1 MTTLY
6 TAPFLLM
13 GLANFSSIASFACFY
28 LFPLFL
34 VDRGASQ
41 TDVGL
46 IMGSFSLSAVLC
58 RPWVAAMIDRFGRK
72 RSLTVGTLIMTVV
85 PLAYIGLRG
94 GLHETYVFLLL
105 IRIFHGIGLALC
117 STAVFTYIVDIIPTS
132 RLNEGLGIFG
142 VSGLIGLAV
151 GPVLAEMVIYQWGF
165 TFHFLLASLLGL
177 VAMASHLGLRES
189 YVKPEHEA
197 SPSFFHLFRRKK
209 LLMVAVLAALFGI
222 AAAAS
227 GGFVAPY
234 AKTLQLRF
242 VAVYY
247 VSYSLA
253 AVLTRFGG
261 ARLGDRIGEHRLLP
275 YALILSGTG
284 LLLMTLLH
292 GSAILALAGLL
303 SGCGHGFLCPS
314 LNALAVRDEP
324 ISIRGKVTGFFTGS
338 IEAGVFLG
346 SLLLGYVGDW
356 LGFRALFLAAG
367 CAVLLG
373 LIVCPWRSAVV
384 GIPKPPLQAW
394 SCRNRHAGS

>member
-1 MTTLY
+1 MTSLF

-41 TDVGL
+41 IDVGL
-46 IMGSFSLSAVLC
+46 IMGAFSLSAVLC

-72 RSLTVGTLIMTVV
+72 RSLTVGTLIMTAV
-85 PLAYIGLRG
+85 PLAYVGLRG
-94 GLHETYVFLLL
+94 DLHETYVFLLL
-105 IRIFHGIGLALC
+105 IRIVHGIGLALC
-117 STAVFTYIVDIIPTS
+117 STAAFTYIADIIPAS

-151 GPVLAEMVIYQWGF
+151 GPFLAELVITHWGF
-165 TFHFLLASLLGL
+165 TCHFLLASLLGL
-177 VAMASHLGLRES
+177 LAVASHLSLRES
-189 YVKPEHEA
+189 FVKSERGV
-197 SPSFFHLFRRKK
+197 SPSFFGLFRRKK
-209 LLMVAVLAALFGI
+209 LLMVAALAALFGI
-222 AAAAS
+222 AMAAS
-227 GGFVAPY
+227 GSFVAPY
-234 AKTLQLRF
+234 AKALQLRF
-242 VAVYY
+242 VALYY
-247 VSYSLA
+247 LSYSLA

-261 ARLGDRIGEHRLLP
+261 ARLGDRVGERRVLP
-275 YALILSGTG
+275 YALVLSGTG

-303 SGCGHGFLCPS
+303 SGCGHGFLYPS

-324 ISIRGKVTGFFTGS
+324 MAIRGKVTGFFTGS

-356 LGFRALFLAAG
+356 LGFRALFFAAG

-373 LIVCPWRSAVV
+373 LFVCPWRTAGES
-384 GIPKPPLQAW
+384 IPEPQLP
-394 SCRNRHAGS
+394 G

>member
-6 TAPFLLM
+6 TLPFLLM
-13 GLANFSSIASFACFY
+13 GLANFSSIAGFACFY

-46 IMGSFSLSAVLC
+46 IMGAFSLSAVLC
-58 RPWVAAMIDRFGRK
+58 RPWVAAMIDRLGRK
-72 RSLTVGTLIMTVV
+72 RSLTMGTLIMTAV
-85 PLAYIGLRG
+85 PLAYIALRG
-94 GLHETYVFLLL
+94 ELHETYVFLLL
-105 IRIFHGIGLALC
+105 IRMVHGIGLALC
-117 STAVFTYIVDIIPTS
+117 SIATFTYIADIIPAS

-151 GPVLAEMVIYQWGF
+151 GPVLAEMVIHRWGF
-165 TFHFLLASLLGL
+165 TYHFLLASSLGL
-177 VAMASHLGLRES
+177 VAVASHLGLRES
-189 YVKPEHEA
+189 YVKPEQEA
-197 SPSFFHLFRRKK
+197 SSSFFHLFRRKK
-209 LLMVAVLAALFGI
+209 LLMVAALAALFGI

-227 GGFVAPY
+227 GNFVAPY
-234 AKTLQLRF
+234 AKSLQLHF

-253 AVLTRFGG
+253 AVMTRFGG
-261 ARLGDRIGEHRLLP
+261 ARLGDRIGERRVLP
-275 YALILSGTG
+275 YALLLSGTG

-303 SGCGHGFLCPS
+303 SGCGHGFLYPS

-324 ISIRGKVTGFFTGS
+324 MSIRGKVTGFFTGS

-346 SLLLGYVGDW
+346 SLCLGYVGDW

-373 LIVCPWRSAVV
+373 ITICPWRPATES
-384 GIPKPPLQAW
+384 IPESVP
-394 SCRNRHAGS
+394 RG